1 VTTGIERAVTGM
13 QGPAALPRRNGE
25 LAFDEPWQGRAFG
38 AALAVVQ
45 AHDLDWDDYRRRLVT
60 AIGEDP
66 DRPYWESWLVALE
79 RLVDDLGID
88 RRSQGD
94 PDPIP

>member
-1 VTTGIERAVTGM
+1 VTSGIERAVTDMG
-13 QGPAALPRRNGE
+13 GPAALPRRNGE

-45 AHDLDWDDYRRRLVT
+45 VHDLDWDDYRRRLVT
-60 AIGEDP
+60 AIEDDP

-79 RLVDDLGID
+79 RLVGDLGIH
-88 RRSQGD
+88 RRSHGD
-94 PDPIP
+94 QDRVP